1 MIDISE
7 NKEVWLTVQKE
18 QKKEMSETLNTAS
31 SNPTQVEKSDKM
43 FGLRENL
50 QNFPFARNKGWSVC
64 FPFLNQRCIYFIKMF
79 LFLKISYISKFWPE
93 ALSVKNPQWKKPKWK
108 TMPSQGFELKRW
120 SLRKKLKKFWPARD
134 SNWEPLT
141 WESASLL
148 LYHEG
153 LVMKSQKRDLKN
165 VGRARSDF
173 ENF

>member
-50 QNFPFARNKGWSVC
+50 QNFPFARNKGWSAC

-93 ALSVKNPQWKKPKWK
+93 ALSVKTPNEKNQN
-108 TMPSQGFELKRW
+108 E
-120 SLRKKLKKFWPARD
+120 KLCPARD
-134 SNWEPLT
+134 SNSKDEAWEINWKSCDLT
-141 WESASLL
+141 
-148 LYHEG
+148 G
-153 LVMKSQKRDLKN
+153 TRT
-165 VGRARSDF
+165 
-173 ENF
+173 ENP